1 MADYERRAR
10 QQQSVSNVWFIKKAV
25 TRVHKIELCALHA
38 CIILYWARARH
49 SFGRRRRR
57 RRRNFRMQRK
67 RHERTN
73 ERESPILL
81 ETNRPTDRFWYSI
94 KYGLSL
100 LLLLQLP
107 QGIDHVR
114 RRRKQKNTK
123 QDMAAAAAAAANHLH
138 QCQTERITILLK
150 KIKKHTCIVYNRD
163 QT

>member
-38 CIILYWARARH
+38 YIILYWARARH
-49 SFGRRRRR
+49 SFGRCRRR

-81 ETNRPTDRFWYSI
+81 ETNRPTDRPLLVFNQIW
-94 KYGLSL
+94 SL
-100 LLLLQLP
+100 P
-107 QGIDHVR
+107 
-114 RRRKQKNTK
+114 
-123 QDMAAAAAAAANHLH
+123 AAAAAATPARYRPRKKKKKTKKHETRYGSSSSSKPSASMSNWTNHDS
-138 QCQTERITILLK
+138 LK
-150 KIKKHTCIVYNRD
+150 KNKKTHLYRL
-163 QT
+163 